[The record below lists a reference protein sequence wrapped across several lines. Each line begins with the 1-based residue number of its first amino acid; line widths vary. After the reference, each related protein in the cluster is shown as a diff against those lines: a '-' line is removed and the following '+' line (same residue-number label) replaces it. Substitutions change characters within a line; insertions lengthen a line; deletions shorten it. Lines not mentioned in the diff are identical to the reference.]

1 MMPTRHTVAVLE
13 LRARASLEHSVAL
26 ALQLSC
32 VLACSPA
39 GRRVL
44 ITIAGDPALRDRA
57 SQMLAR
63 ATASGRDA
71 SPTDLARLARALRAL
86 ASES

>member
-1 MMPTRHTVAVLE
+1 MMPTRHTTAVLE
-13 LRARASLEHSVAL
+13 LRARASLEHSVSL
-26 ALQLSC
+26 SLQLSC

-44 ITIAGDPALRDRA
+44 IAIAGDAALRDRA
-57 SQMLAR
+57 AQMIAR
-63 ATASGRDA
+63 ATSTGRDVT
-71 SPTDLARLARALRAL
+71 PQHLANIVRALRAL